1 MVKRTRPE
9 KVWKK
14 GTNMKT
20 KKRILGVLSA
30 LVMTGVMLFS
40 ANVNAAPPVQSPGT
54 MGRSRAYG
62 STTYAA
68 SSASATTSHAV
79 VSTKT
84 VKVKGFYKIGVSTT
98 YHMSVEAASVTD
110 QPATISLS
118 LPARV
123 VYYVGSKGYHYVGYS
138 TMSWNDVSSV
148 GTAF

>member
-1 MVKRTRPE
+1 
-9 KVWKK
+9 
-14 GTNMKT
+14 MKT

-40 ANVNAAPPVQSPGT
+40 ANVNAASPVQSPGT
-54 MGRSRAYG
+54 MGGTRAYG
-62 STTYAA
+62 ATSYAA
-68 SSASATTSHAV
+68 SSASATTSHVV

-98 YHMSVEAASVTD
+98 YHMSVEAASVTE

-118 LPARV
+118 LPAGA

-148 GTAF
+148 GNTF